1 MGEYVAPY
9 TSMTEGFNNLFQEK
23 SSVEGFADMA
33 GLFNTILKS
42 GTPISVTNAACSQS
56 ATGDGSNCPP
66 TIPVVSRQ
74 SSTSGDTSTSTPTAF
89 LKTII
94 NQEKATMDSLM
105 DTAKRINPV
114 AQTIIPKPAAYDAAF
129 EGNTSAALPRAGATL
144 QGFAILLLIVSYIA
158 LTIVSTI
165 AVNNITQNA
174 YSAGK
179 TLIAFLIG
187 GVILLSLIT
196 RLG

>member
-1 MGEYVAPY
+1 M
-9 TSMTEGFNNLFQEK
+9 SEGFNNLFQEK
-23 SSVEGFADMA
+23 SSVEGFADMS

-42 GTPISVTNAACSQS
+42 GTATSITRPACSQS

-66 TIPVVSRQ
+66 TTSVGSTQ
-74 SSTSGDTSTSTPTAF
+74 SSTSGDTATTTSTPTAF

-114 AQTIIPKPAAYDAAF
+114 AQTINPKPAAYDAAF
-129 EGNTSAALPRAGATL
+129 EGNTPAALPRAGATL
-144 QGFAILLLIVSYIA
+144 QGFAIILLIVSFIA
-158 LTIVSTI
+158 LTMVSTI
-165 AVNNITQNA
+165 AVNNVTQNA

-179 TLIAFLIG
+179 TFIAFIIG